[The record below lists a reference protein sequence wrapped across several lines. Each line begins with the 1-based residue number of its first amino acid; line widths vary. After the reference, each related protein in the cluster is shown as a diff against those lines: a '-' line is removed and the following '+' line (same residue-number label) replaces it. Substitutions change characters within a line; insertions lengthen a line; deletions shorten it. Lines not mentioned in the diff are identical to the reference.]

1 LQNPKKNRTFAK
13 LKINKHKKHNNMKK
27 FLLSLLVILLT
38 IPAMAQFE
46 PLPIDP
52 KVRKGT
58 LPNGLTYYIRHN
70 TEPRGQAEF
79 FIAQRVGSIQE
90 EENQRGLAHFLEHM
104 AFNGTK
110 HFPDKE
116 LFTFLEG
123 IGVRFGFNLNAY
135 TSIEETVYN
144 ISAVPVLRQG
154 IIDSALLVLWD
165 WADGLSLLAKDI
177 EEERGVIREEW
188 RTGQGAMMRIYEKI
202 LPEMFPDNLYG
213 QRLPIGTIDVINN
226 FTPQELRDYYEKW
239 YRPDHQAII
248 VVGDIDVDYVQAKIH
263 EFFSQIET
271 PTTPSPIVV
280 VPVEPNEEPL
290 VAIGTDPEMPQTQVA
305 VSFKFDPLPKEVK
318 LSAQGLIMDYFTD
331 LVTAMLN
338 TRLEEI
344 TQKANAPFLYAQSM
358 VGGYMMGISKSM
370 NAFTVFAASRE
381 GGMAEAFRAVMNE
394 VARADQH
401 GFTIGELERAQAAH
415 LSNLERQFKERENTR
430 SSVFARQYSRHF
442 LDHDP
447 IPGVEYEFNMISQIV
462 QMFPID
468 QLLAQLNMWVQQ
480 LISDENVA
488 IFGLG
493 PEKEGLV
500 YPSREELLTI
510 FTTAMQTK
518 QEPYVDDVLDE
529 PLMTKMPKAGKV
541 TKTENLNQF
550 GAKQFTLSN
559 GMQVIIKPTD
569 FKDDEIRFVGTSLGG
584 TSLFNDKDVVT
595 FRVLNDIAT
604 IGGVG
609 NFSQVN
615 LSKALAGKQ
624 ARVSSNVGTTTET
637 IRGNGSPKDLET
649 IMQLIY
655 LHATAPRFDQE
666 AFDSWLARQKAML
679 ENLALNPALAFNDT
693 LITRLYGD
701 QPRAREWV
709 FEPIE
714 ELDKINYK
722 RAIELYMDR
731 FKDMSDFTFTFV
743 GNIDEKTFIPLMEQY
758 LASLPNL
765 KRKET
770 WKDVGPH
777 PLTGKRQAHFDREMQ
792 TIKASV
798 ATVFTGHA
806 DYTPENVLRFQMLNQ
821 ILDLIYTEEIREK
834 EGGTYGVAVRATFD
848 RYPRGNYSILIMF
861 DTDPELAENLLSIVY
876 RELDKL
882 VAEGPSQE
890 NFDKV
895 VAFML
900 KDVEE
905 KRRDNAAWL
914 RAIDEFA
921 IWKMDNFTQRE
932 QLINRTKPAD
942 IQALVKL
949 ILAQRNIAE
958 VVMTGVEAN

>member
-1 LQNPKKNRTFAK
+1 
-13 LKINKHKKHNNMKK
+13 MKK

-79 FIAQRVGSIQE
+79 FISQRVGSLQE
-90 EENQRGLAHFLEHM
+90 EDNQRGLAHFLEHM
-104 AFNGTK
+104 AFNGTR

-116 LFTFLEG
+116 LFTFTEG

-144 ISAVPVLRQG
+144 ISAVPVSRPG
-154 IIDSALLVLWD
+154 IIDSVLMILWD
-165 WADGLSLLAKDI
+165 WADGLSLTDKDI
-177 EEERGVIREEW
+177 EDERGVIREEW
-188 RTGQGAMMRIYEKI
+188 RTGQGAMMRIFEKI
-202 LPEMFPDNLYG
+202 LPEMFPNNLYG

-248 VVGDIDVDYVQAKIH
+248 VVGDIDVDYVEKKIK

-271 PTTPSPIVV
+271 PATPSPIVV
-280 VPVEPNEEPL
+280 IPVEPNEEPL
-290 VAIGTDPEMPQTQVA
+290 VSIGTDPEMPSTQVF
-305 VSFKFDPLPKEVK
+305 VSFKFDPFPKEMK
-318 LSAQGLIMDYFTD
+318 LSQQGLIMNYFIGLITS
-331 LVTAMLN
+331 MLD
-338 TRLEEI
+338 TRLNEI
-344 TQKANAPFLYAQSM
+344 TERANAPFLYAASM
-358 VGGYMMGISKSM
+358 VGGYMLGISKSM
-370 NAFTVFAASRE
+370 DAFSVLAVSRE
-381 GGMAEAFRAVMNE
+381 GGMAEAFQGIMNE
-394 VARADQH
+394 VARLDQH
-401 GFTIGELERAQAAH
+401 GFTVGELERAKATY
-415 LSNLERQFKERENTR
+415 LSDLERKFKERENTR
-430 SSVFARQYSRHF
+430 SSVFATQYSSHF
-442 LDHDP
+442 LDNEP
-447 IPGVEYEFNMISQIV
+447 IPGIEYEFAMISQISS
-462 QMFPID
+462 MFPID
-468 QLLAQLNMWVQQ
+468 QMLIQLNMMIQQ

-493 PEKEGLV
+493 PEKDGLV
-500 YPSREELLTI
+500 YPTREELLNI
-510 FTTAMQTK
+510 FETAMATL
-518 QEPYVDDVLDE
+518 QEAYVDEVLDE
-529 PLMTKMPKAGKV
+529 PLMTTMPKAGKV
-541 TKTENLNQF
+541 TKTENINLF

-559 GMQVIIKPTD
+559 GMKVIIKPTD

-584 TSLFNDKDVVT
+584 SSLFNDNDVAT

-604 IGGVG
+604 VGGVG

-624 ARVSSNVGTTTET
+624 ARVHSRVGATTEN
-637 IRGNGSPKDLET
+637 ISGNGSPRDLET

-666 AFDSWLARQKAML
+666 AFDSWLGRQRAQL
-679 ENLALNPALAFNDT
+679 ENMALNPMMAFSDT
-693 LITRLYGD
+693 ITARLFGS
-701 QPRAREWV
+701 QVRAQRTRMED
-709 FEPIE
+709 
-714 ELDKINYK
+714 LDKINYK
-722 RAIELYMDR
+722 RGIELYMDR

-758 LASLPNL
+758 LASLPNA

-770 WKDVGPH
+770 WKDAGPH
-777 PLTGKRQAHFDREMQ
+777 PLIGKRQAHFDRKME

-798 ATVFTGHA
+798 AAIYTGDA
-806 DYTPENVLRFQMLNQ
+806 NYTPENVLYFQMLKQ
-821 ILDLIYTEEIREK
+821 ILDLTYTEEIREK
-834 EGGTYGVAVRATFD
+834 EGGTYGVASQVSFERI
-848 RYPRGNYSILIMF
+848 PKGNYTVLIYF
-861 DTDPELAENLLSIVY
+861 DTDPELAERLLSIVY

-882 VAEGPSQE
+882 AAEGPSQE
-890 NFDKV
+890 YFDKV
-895 VAFML
+895 VAFLL

-905 KRRDNAAWL
+905 KRRDNHAWL
-914 RAIDEFA
+914 NAISEHA

-932 QLINRTKPAD
+932 ELIRKAKPAD
-942 IQALVKL
+942 IQALVKS